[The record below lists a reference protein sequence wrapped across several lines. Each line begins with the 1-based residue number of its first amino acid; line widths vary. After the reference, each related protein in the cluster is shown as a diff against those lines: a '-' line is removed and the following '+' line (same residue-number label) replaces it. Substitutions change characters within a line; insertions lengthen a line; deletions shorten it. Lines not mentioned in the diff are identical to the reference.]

1 VSTWRLN
8 PEEFEMA
15 LADLFDIKGEK
26 VGEVEIKDEV
36 FNCEVKTYLMHDV
49 VTMQLANRR
58 RGTASTKTRKEVS
71 GGGRKP
77 FRQKG
82 TGRARQGSSRSP
94 LQPGGG
100 TVFGPHPRD
109 YSYSVPKKVR
119 RSALRSALTVRYTG
133 LAMKVLD
140 KLELEAIST
149 KNFNGI
155 VRTFSLTK
163 PLFVIDKKNEV
174 LEKSARNIPFVKVL
188 RVEGLNVYD
197 IIKHEQLVLTLDALR
212 RIEEVFVS

>member
-1 VSTWRLN
+1 
-8 PEEFEMA
+8 
-15 LADLFDIKGEK
+15 
-26 VGEVEIKDEV
+26 
-36 FNCEVKTYLMHDV
+36 MHDV
-49 VTMQLANRR
+49 VTMQRANRR
-58 RGTASTKTRKEVS
+58 RGTSSTKTRKEVS
-71 GGGRKP
+71 GGGKKP

-119 RSALRSALTVRYTG
+119 RSALRSALTVRFTG

-174 LEKSARNIPFVKVL
+174 LEKSARNLPFVKVL

-212 RIEEVFVS
+212 RIEEVLVS

>member
-1 VSTWRLN
+1 
-8 PEEFEMA
+8 MA

-212 RIEEVFVS
+212 RIEEVLVS

>member
-1 VSTWRLN
+1 
-8 PEEFEMA
+8 MA
-15 LADLFDIKGEK
+15 IADLFDIKGDK
-26 VGEVEIKDEV
+26 VGEVEIKDEI
-36 FNCEVKTYLMHDV
+36 FNCEVKPYLMHDV

-58 RGTASTKTRKEVS
+58 RGTAATKTRKEVS

-119 RSALRSALTVRYTG
+119 RGALRSALTVRYTG
-133 LAMKVLD
+133 SAMKVVD
-140 KLELEAIST
+140 KLELADVST

-155 VRTFSLTK
+155 VKTFSLTK
-163 PLFVIDKKNEV
+163 PLFIIETRDDVV
-174 LEKSARNIPFVKVL
+174 EKSARNIPFVKVL
-188 RVEGLNVYD
+188 RVDGLNVYD
-197 IIKHEQLVLTLDALR
+197 IIRHDQLVVTLDALR
-212 RIEEVFVS
+212 RIEEVLVP